1 MSRAEPWMLSARA
14 LVQAYRTRTLSP
26 SEALQSVLGRMDSEN
41 ARLNAVV
48 TQDREV
54 AAAAAEAS
62 TLRWKEGRA
71 LSALDGVPFTVK
83 DNIATAGLRA
93 TFGSRLYADHVPA
106 CDELPVARLR
116 QGGAVLVGKTNV
128 PELALHGMTDNALF
142 GATRNPW
149 NTALT
154 PGGSS
159 GGAAAA
165 VAAGIAPLAL
175 ATDGGGSIRRPCAH
189 TGCVGLKPSTGRVP
203 RSDGFPVFLHDF
215 EVAGPI
221 ARHVDDLV
229 LAMHE
234 IAPWS
239 ARDSRSAGFGQ
250 LPFAV
255 PAHIAPARIALL
267 DALGDAPVDADSA
280 EAAQDAW
287 DALGKCGHH
296 RVELAPAQRDMLV
309 QAIAAINDR
318 AWPVLSQSG
327 LAWLMGNHFD
337 GRDGEL
343 SDALAELLAQG
354 RGRSGADMMDAL
366 DAIGRLRDLLALLMQ
381 DIDCLLLPS
390 AASQPWPA
398 LQAYPALI
406 DGRLAGP
413 RGHAIFT
420 SFVNAA
426 GLPALAL
433 PAGLGA
439 TGLPLGIQLVGRHGA
454 DGWLCALGRQFERAQ
469 PFAPLWERVAIPMHE
484 SGASGTGMQSARENT

>member
-1 MSRAEPWMLSARA
+1 MKQTEPWMLSARA
-14 LVQAYRTRTLSP
+14 LVQAYRSRTLSP
-26 SEALQSVLGRMDSEN
+26 LEALESVLARMDSEN
-41 ARLNAVV
+41 PRINAVV
-48 TQDREV
+48 THDRE
-54 AAAAAEAS
+54 AAMAAAEAS
-62 TLRWKEGRA
+62 TQRWANGRT

-93 TFGSRLYADHVPA
+93 TCGSRLYANHVPEV
-106 CDELPVARLR
+106 DELPVARLR

-128 PELALHGMTDNALF
+128 PELALHGMTDNAIF

-159 GGAAAA
+159 GGAVAA

-203 RSDGFPVFLHDF
+203 RVDGFPVFLHDF

-221 ARHVDDLV
+221 ARSVDDLV

-239 ARDSRSAGFGQ
+239 ALDSRSACFGQ
-250 LPFAV
+250 EPFLVLPEL
-255 PAHIAPARIALL
+255 APARIALI
-267 DALGDAPVDADSA
+267 DALGDAPVDVDSA

-287 DALGKCGHH
+287 DALGECGHR
-296 RVELAPAQRDMLV
+296 RVALSPARSAMLA
-309 QAIAAINDR
+309 QAIATINDR

-327 LAWLMGNHFD
+327 LAWLMATRFE
-337 GRDGEL
+337 GREGEL
-343 SDALAELLAQG
+343 SDAVAELLAQG
-354 RGRSGADMMDAL
+354 RRQGGVDMMDAL
-366 DAIGRLRDLLALLMQ
+366 AAIRHLRDVLALLMQ
-381 DIDCLLLPS
+381 DVDCLLLPS

-398 LQAYPALI
+398 RQTHPPLI
-406 DGRLAGP
+406 DGRAVGP

-433 PAGLGA
+433 PAGVGA
-439 TGLPLGIQLVGRHGA
+439 TGMPLGIQLVGRHGA
-454 DGWLCALGRQFERAQ
+454 DGWLCALGRQFERAR
-469 PFAPLWERVAIPMHE
+469 PFAPLWERTAMHE
-484 SGASGTGMQSARENT
+484 SGACRTGMQSARESL